1 MRYLLALVVIILGIT
16 AVGCSGDSSTEG
28 VPKVEGKVEVT
39 NMPEGTSAPGDKR
52 TTPAD
57 TGATRES
64 DSRG

>member
-1 MRYLLALVVIILGIT
+1 MRKFFAVAIVIVGIT
-16 AVGCSGDSSTEG
+16 SVGCSGGSSTEG

-57 TGATRES
+57 TGAKTES